1 MNFKYFI
8 RIYFLSSIFIVKMT
22 KDTISKLEKLLSKDN
37 INKKSLTKFNNR
49 NVNPLYIACE
59 ANKENLAINIYK
71 VESLKYLLF
80 EEDFNGY
87 NSFIWICLNNM
98 IKMLKFIQHS
108 FINIIEY
115 IDLQKTYD
123 NNETLMILIIKKK
136 LNNIALELL
145 KNNYELN
152 LYQEDNIGKTA
163 LDYSIENNFD
173 ELTLLIIQQMK
184 INNKDENNETYFIK
198 LCKDKNKTK
207 LAMYLIDLDEIDLNL
222 EHTDNYKK
230 TALIYA
236 IENKLFKLSKKIINK
251 MKNFDTIDLF
261 NKIPLMYAIENHS
274 LDIVKSLSKKTK
286 NVNHINDDNETP
298 IIMACKLNL
307 KNISLELLKNTNI
320 KVDCY
325 DNYNLTPLIYAANED
340 QDMVVDKILEKDC
353 LLYKKDNE
361 NEDALS
367 TAIILKNDK
376 IALSIV
382 KKWENDFNIPYKVN
396 NINVYLIVRVIH
408 NNLIKTAD
416 YLINSGRCD
425 LSFIDVINQTV
436 LIYAIV
442 KGRVKIAELLLKSKQ
457 NINVGFVDVTK
468 NTALTYCAGFNYA
481 NLSKLLLNRQDCKPE
496 QDNIEEFDCIGYFI
510 AHEQQELIIHTLKLY
525 EHKFKQSYLKLF
537 EVSKKLKFKELEKFL
552 KKKILKKY

>member
-1 MNFKYFI
+1 
-8 RIYFLSSIFIVKMT
+8 MT
-22 KDTISKLEKLLSKDN
+22 ITIINQLEQLLLEDN
-37 INKKSLTKFNNR
+37 LNQKSLTKFNNR
-49 NVNPLYIACE
+49 NINPLYIACKT
-59 ANKENLAINIYK
+59 NKENLAINIYK
-71 VESLKYLLF
+71 VESFKYLLF
-80 EEDFNGY
+80 EENSNGY
-87 NSFIWICLNNM
+87 NSFVIICLNNM
-98 IKMLKFIQHS
+98 AKMLKFIQNS
-108 FINIIEY
+108 FIDIIEY

-207 LAMYLIDLDEIDLNL
+207 LAMYLIDLDEINLNL
-222 EHTDNYKK
+222 EHTDNWKK

-261 NKIPLMYAIENHS
+261 NKIPLMYAIEKHS

-298 IIMACKLNL
+298 IIMACKSNL
-307 KNISLELLKNTNI
+307 KNISLELLKNKNV

-325 DNYNLTPLIYAANED
+325 DNYNSTPLIYACKED
-340 QDMVVDKILEKDC
+340 QDVVVDKILEKDC
-353 LLYKKDNE
+353 LLYQKDNE

-367 TAIILKNDK
+367 TTIILKNDK
-376 IALSIV
+376 IALNII
-382 KKWENDFNIPYKVN
+382 KKWGNDFNIPYKVN
-396 NINVYLIVRVIH
+396 NVNVYLIVRVIH

-416 YLINSGRCD
+416 YLINSGRCN

-442 KGRVKIAELLLKSKQ
+442 KGRVEIAELLLKSKQ
-457 NINVGFVDVTK
+457 NINIGYVDVTK
-468 NTALTYCAGFNYA
+468 NTALTYCSGFNYTI
-481 NLSKLLLNRQDCKPE
+481 LSKLLLNMQDCKPE
-496 QDNIEEFDCIGYFI
+496 NYNIEEFDCLGYFI
-510 AHEQQELIIHTLKLY
+510 HHEQEELIIHTLKLY
-525 EHKFKQSYLKLF
+525 GHKFKQSYSKLF
-537 EVSKKLKFKELEKFL
+537 EISKKSKFKEVEKFL
-552 KKKILKKY
+552 RKKVKKY

>member
-1 MNFKYFI
+1 
-8 RIYFLSSIFIVKMT
+8 MT
-22 KDTISKLEKLLSKDN
+22 TDTISKLEHFLIKGILN
-37 INKKSLTKFNNR
+37 QKSLKNFNNK
-49 NVNPLYIACE
+49 NINPLYIACE

-71 VESLKYLLF
+71 VESYKYLLF
-80 EEDFNGY
+80 EEDLNGY
-87 NSFIWICLNNM
+87 NSFVWICLNNM
-98 IKMLKFIQHS
+98 ITMLKFIQNS

-115 IDLQKTYD
+115 IDLEKTYE
-123 NNETLMILIIKKK
+123 NNETLMIIITNNK
-136 LNNIALELL
+136 LNNIGLELL

-152 LYQEDNIGKTA
+152 LYQEDKTGKTA
-163 LDYSIENNFD
+163 LDYSIENNLD
-173 ELTLLIIQQMK
+173 DLTLLIIKKMEIDK
-184 INNKDENNETYFIK
+184 RDEDNETYFMK
-198 LCKDKNKTK
+198 LCKNKNKAK
-207 LAMYLIDLDEIDLNL
+207 LAMYLIDSDEINLNL
-222 EHTDNYKK
+222 DHTDNFKK

-251 MKNFDTIDLF
+251 MENFDTIDLF
-261 NKIPLMYAIENHS
+261 NKIPLMYAIEKHS

-307 KNISLELLKNTNI
+307 KNISLEILKNKNV
-320 KVDCY
+320 KVNCY
-325 DNYNLTPLIYAANED
+325 DNFNSTPLIYACKEEQED
-340 QDMVVDKILEKDC
+340 VINKILEKDC
-353 LLYKKDNE
+353 LLYQKDNE
-361 NEDALS
+361 NQDALS

-442 KGRVKIAELLLKSKQ
+442 KGRVEIAELLLKSKQ
-457 NINVGFVDVTK
+457 NINVGYVDIAK

-525 EHKFKQSYLKLF
+525 GHKFKQSYLKLF

>member
-1 MNFKYFI
+1 
-8 RIYFLSSIFIVKMT
+8 MT
-22 KDTISKLEKLLSKDN
+22 KDTIYKLEKLLSKDN
-37 INKKSLTKFNNR
+37 LNQKSLTKFNNR
-49 NVNPLYIACE
+49 NINPLYIACE

-71 VESLKYLLF
+71 VESFKYLLF

-98 IKMLKFIQHS
+98 IKMIKFIQNS

-123 NNETLMILIIKKK
+123 NNETLIIIIIKKK
-136 LNNIALELL
+136 LNNIGLELL

-152 LYQEDNIGKTA
+152 LYQEDNTGKTA

-184 INNKDENNETYFIK
+184 IDKKDENNETYFIR
-198 LCKDKNKTK
+198 LCKDKNKNK
-207 LAMYLIDLDEIDLNL
+207 LAMCLIDIHEINLNL
-222 EHTDNYKK
+222 EHTDNWKK

-236 IENKLFKLSKKIINK
+236 IKNKLFKLSKKIINK
-251 MKNFDTIDLF
+251 MKNFDIIDLF

-298 IIMACKLNL
+298 IIMACKSNL
-307 KNISLELLKNTNI
+307 KNISLELLKNKNV

-325 DNYNLTPLIYAANED
+325 DNYNSTPLIYACKEN
-340 QDMVVDKILEKDC
+340 QDDVVDKILEKDC
-353 LLYKKDNE
+353 LLYKQDNE
-361 NEDALS
+361 NEDALTTS
-367 TAIILKNDK
+367 ILLQNDK
-376 IALSIV
+376 IALSII
-382 KKWENDFNIPYKVN
+382 KKWEKDFNIPYKVN

-442 KGRVKIAELLLKSKQ
+442 KGRVEIAELLLKSKQ
-457 NINVGFVDVTK
+457 NINVGYVDITK
-468 NTALTYCAGFNYA
+468 NTALIYCAGFNYT
-481 NLSKLLLNRQDCKPE
+481 NLSKLLLNRSDCKPE

-510 AHEQQELIIHTLKLY
+510 VNGQQELIIHTLKSY
-525 EHKFKQSYLKLF
+525 RHKFKQSYSKLL
-537 EVSKKLKFKELEKFL
+537 EVSQKLNFKELEIFL
-552 KKKILKKY
+552 RKKVKKY

>member
-1 MNFKYFI
+1 
-8 RIYFLSSIFIVKMT
+8 MT

-152 LYQEDNIGKTA
+152 LYQEDKTGKTA

-173 ELTLLIIQQMK
+173 DLTKLIIKKMEIDK
-184 INNKDENNETYFIK
+184 KDENNETYFIK

-207 LAMYLIDLDEIDLNL
+207 LAMYLIDLDGINLNL
-222 EHTDNYKK
+222 EHIDNWKK

-261 NKIPLMYAIENHS
+261 NKIPLMYAIKNHS
-274 LDIVKSLSKKTK
+274 LDIVKALSKKTK
-286 NVNHINDDNETP
+286 NINHTNDDNETA
-298 IIMACKLNL
+298 IIMACKSNL
-307 KNISLELLKNTNI
+307 KNISLELLKNKNV
-320 KVDCY
+320 KVNCY
-325 DNYNLTPLIYAANED
+325 DNYNSTPLIYACKED
-340 QDMVVDKILEKDC
+340 QDVVVDKILEKDC

-361 NEDALS
+361 NEDALT
-367 TAIILKNDK
+367 TAVILQNDK
-376 IALSIV
+376 IALSII
-382 KKWENDFNIPYKVN
+382 KKWEN
-396 NINVYLIVRVIH
+396 
-408 NNLIKTAD
+408 
-416 YLINSGRCD
+416 
-425 LSFIDVINQTV
+425 
-436 LIYAIV
+436 
-442 KGRVKIAELLLKSKQ
+442 
-457 NINVGFVDVTK
+457 
-468 NTALTYCAGFNYA
+468 
-481 NLSKLLLNRQDCKPE
+481 KLLN
-496 QDNIEEFDCIGYFI
+496 
-510 AHEQQELIIHTLKLY
+510 
-525 EHKFKQSYLKLF
+525 
-537 EVSKKLKFKELEKFL
+537 
-552 KKKILKKY
+552 

>member
-1 MNFKYFI
+1 M
-8 RIYFLSSIFIVKMT
+8 S
-22 KDTISKLEKLLSKDN
+22 KDTIYKLEKMLSKDN
-37 INKKSLTKFNNR
+37 INQKSLTKFNNR

-71 VESLKYLLF
+71 VESFKYLLF

-98 IKMLKFIQHS
+98 INMLRFIQNS

-123 NNETLMILIIKKK
+123 NNETLMIIIIKKN

-152 LYQEDNIGKTA
+152 LHQEDKTGKTA

-173 ELTLLIIQQMK
+173 DLTKLIIKKMEIDK
-184 INNKDENNETYFIK
+184 KDENNETYFIK
-198 LCKDKNKTK
+198 LCKDKNKNK
-207 LAMYLIDLDEIDLNL
+207 LAMYLIELDEINLNL
-222 EHTDNYKK
+222 EHIDNWKK
-230 TALIYA
+230 TALIYS

-251 MKNFDTIDLF
+251 IKNFDTIDLF
-261 NKIPLMYAIENHS
+261 NKIPLMYAIENNS
-274 LDIVKSLSKKTK
+274 LDIVKALSKKTK
-286 NVNHINDDNETP
+286 NINHINDDNETA
-298 IIMACKLNL
+298 IIMACKSNL
-307 KNISLELLKNTNI
+307 KNISLELLKNKNV

-325 DNYNLTPLIYAANED
+325 DNYNSTPLIYACKED
-340 QDMVVDKILEKDC
+340 QDVVVDKILEKDC
-353 LLYKKDNE
+353 LLYQKDNE
-361 NEDALS
+361 NEDALT
-367 TAIILKNDK
+367 TAILLQNDK
-376 IALSIV
+376 IALSII
-382 KKWENDFNIPYKVN
+382 KKWEKDFNIPYKVN

-436 LIYAIV
+436 LIYTIV
-442 KGRVKIAELLLKSKQ
+442 KGRVEIAELLLKSKQ
-457 NINVGFVDVTK
+457 DINVGYVDVTL
-468 NTALTYCAGFNYA
+468 NTALTYCAGFNYT

-525 EHKFKQSYLKLF
+525 GHKFKQSYLKLF

-552 KKKILKKY
+552 RKKILKKY